1 MASPEQPLNRIGGG
15 GASSSL
21 SATPLQ
27 PWSFA
32 SGRLPVLLL
41 CFLAAVA
48 AISSQS
54 LWIDEALTAM
64 KAQQPTLAGWW
75 RAMVAERASDLQMP
89 LYMIYVWGWVK
100 VFGASEWML
109 RAANLPW
116 FLAGIMAL
124 GMATRGRN
132 GRWTFLVLAAGAS
145 PFCWGYLNEARPYAM
160 QLGASFLI
168 LAAIGRLSESELDR
182 FQERRWTAGFA
193 VGVGVLC
200 GASLLGVV
208 WAFAAMAAAW
218 GVIPRSRRPDL
229 WQNSRSVGLL
239 LGVWLVFLGLYYLWT
254 LRLGARA
261 SAAAGT
267 SVKTLAFVGYELL
280 GFSGL
285 GPGRLALREAGPA
298 ALRGYEGVLGV
309 YALVL
314 LMLLAAGLRA
324 VVDSGRSRSAWVIA
338 VSLCGSSALLVLAGW
353 IAHFRV
359 LGRHFAPLAAVGL
372 LLLSLG
378 AAWLWR
384 SRRWLARAAVLGFFV
399 LSMWS
404 SLSLRFAPRHQRDDY
419 RDAAALARTALA
431 AHRTVWWN
439 ANPQG
444 AAYYRLPTTGGP
456 SDPGVALSLVNPR
469 ATELDSLPKPDL
481 VVTSKPDIYDVEG
494 ALAAY
499 LQRNGFT
506 QVRDLPAFAVWERP
520 SN

>member
-15 GASSSL
+15 GAAAALAAARRGPQSSVL
-21 SATPLQ
+21 
-27 PWSFA
+27 
-32 SGRLPVLLL
+32 GRLPVLLL
-41 CFLAAVA
+41 CSLAAVV

-124 GMATRGRN
+124 GVAARGRN
-132 GRWTFLVLAAGAS
+132 GRWAFLLLAAGAS

-168 LAAIGRLSESELDR
+168 LAALGRLSESELDH

-200 GASLLGVV
+200 GASLLGAV
-208 WAFAAMAAAW
+208 WAFAALAAAW

-229 WQNSRSVGLL
+229 WQNTRSVGLL

-261 SAAAGT
+261 SAAAET

-285 GPGRLALREAGPA
+285 GPGRLTLREAGPA
-298 ALRGYEGVLGV
+298 ALQGYEWVLGG
-309 YALVL
+309 YALL
-314 LMLLAAGLRA
+314 LTLLLAAGIRA
-324 VVDSGRSRSAWVIA
+324 GVDSGHERSARVIA
-338 VSLCGSSALLVLAGW
+338 AGLCGSSAFLLLAGW

-378 AAWLWR
+378 ADWLWR
-384 SRRWLARAAVLGFFV
+384 ARRWPARAAVLGFFA
-399 LSMWS
+399 LSVWS

-419 RDAAALARTALA
+419 RGAAALARTALA

-444 AAYYRLPTTGGP
+444 AAYYRLPTTGEP
-456 SDPGVALSLVNPR
+456 SDPGAALWLVNPR
-469 ATELDSLPKPDL
+469 ATTLDSLPRPDL
-481 VVTSKPDIYDVEG
+481 VVASKPDIYDVEG

-499 LQRNGFT
+499 LQRSGFT
-506 QVRDLPAFAVWERP
+506 QIRDLPAFAVWERP